1 MDGQSNHQAVNLR
14 SNVLGPP
21 LFQRLHRARHIA
33 VFTGAG
39 ISAESG
45 IPTFRERFTGLWA
58 KTDPQEVATPEAFRA
73 DPQRVWDWH
82 VHLAA
87 TVRRAAPNAGHR
99 AIARLQDAVER
110 ITVITQNIDDLHHAA
125 GSRDVLELHG
135 NLFRLA
141 PFVDEEALF
150 AEGRNPLIC
159 HLCGGYALRD
169 DCDPYAG
176 REDLEGLR
184 LEAGPVP
191 RCPAC
196 GALLRPDIVWFGEP
210 LDPHVLGAAFEA
222 ADACDALI
230 CVGSSLEV
238 EPAASIPYRAIRR
251 GAVVIE
257 INPEPTALSQQADA
271 AIRGSAA
278 EVLPALFQEVW
289 G

>member
-1 MDGQSNHQAVNLR
+1 M
-14 SNVLGPP
+14 
-21 LFQRLHRARHIA
+21 
-33 VFTGAG
+33 FTGAG

-58 KTDPQEVATPEAFRA
+58 NTDPQEVATPEAFRA

-82 VHLAA
+82 VHLAG

-99 AIARLQDAVER
+99 AIARLQEAVGR
-110 ITVITQNIDDLHHAA
+110 VTVITQNIDDLHHAA
-125 GSRDVLELHG
+125 GSREVLELHG

-150 AEGRNPLIC
+150 AEGRGPLIC

-169 DCDPYAG
+169 DCDPFAG
-176 REDLEGLR
+176 REDLEMLR

-191 RCPAC
+191 CCPAC
-196 GALLRPDIVWFGEP
+196 GALLRPDIVWYGEP

-238 EPAASIPYRAIRR
+238 EPAASIPFRAIRR

-257 INPEPTALSQQADA
+257 INPAPTALTEHADA
-271 AIRGSAA
+271 GIRGNAA
-278 EVLPALFQEVW
+278 EVLPTLFREVW
-289 G
+289 E

>member
-1 MDGQSNHQAVNLR
+1 MLDPSLR
-14 SNVLGPP
+14 
-21 LFQRLHRARHIA
+21 QRLRKARHVT

-58 KTDPQEVATPEAFRA
+58 NTDPQEVATPKAFRA

-82 VHLAA
+82 VHLAG
-87 TVRRAAPNAGHR
+87 TVRGAAPNAGHR
-99 AIARLQDAVER
+99 AIARLQEAVGR
-110 ITVITQNIDDLHHAA
+110 VTVITQNIDDLHNAA

-150 AEGRNPLIC
+150 AAERGPLIC

-176 REDLEGLR
+176 REDLACLR

-196 GALLRPDIVWFGEP
+196 GALLRPDIVWYGEP
-210 LDPHVLGAAFEA
+210 LDPHVLGAAFET
-222 ADACDALI
+222 ADACDALL

-251 GAVVIE
+251 GAVVVE
-257 INPEPTALSQQADA
+257 INQELTALSERADA
-271 AIRGSAA
+271 GIRGSAA
-278 EVLPALFQEVW
+278 EALPALFREVW
-289 G
+289 EQDA

>member
-1 MDGQSNHQAVNLR
+1 MLDPSLR
-14 SNVLGPP
+14 
-21 LFQRLHRARHIA
+21 QRLQQAKHIA

-58 KTDPQEVATPEAFRA
+58 NTDPQEVATPEAFRA

-82 VHLAA
+82 VHLAG

-99 AIARLQDAVER
+99 AIARLQEAVGR
-110 ITVITQNIDDLHHAA
+110 VTVITQNIDDLHHAA

-150 AEGRNPLIC
+150 AGERGPLIC

-176 REDLEGLR
+176 REDLACLR

-238 EPAASIPYRAIRR
+238 EPAASIPFRSIRR

-257 INPEPTALSQQADA
+257 INPAPTSLTEHADA
-271 AIRGSAA
+271 GIRGNAA
-278 EVLPALFQEVW
+278 EVLPVLFREVW

>member
-1 MDGQSNHQAVNLR
+1 MPFLLDAPLR
-14 SNVLGPP
+14 V
-21 LFQRLHRARHIA
+21 RLRKAKLIA

-58 KTDPQEVATPEAFRA
+58 NTDPQEVATPRAFNA
-73 DPQRVWDWH
+73 NPQRVWDWH
-82 VHLAA
+82 VHLAE
-87 TVRRAAPNAGHR
+87 TVRRAAPNPGHM
-99 AIARLQDAVER
+99 AIAGLQNAVER
-110 ITVITQNIDDLHHAA
+110 VAVITQNIDSLHHAA
-125 GSRDVLELHG
+125 GSREVLELHG

-141 PFVDEEALF
+141 PFVDEEAMF
-150 AEGRNPLIC
+150 AEGRSPLIC
-159 HLCGGYALRD
+159 HVCGGYALRD

-176 REDLEGLR
+176 REDLELLR
-184 LEAGPVP
+184 LESGPVP

-196 GALLRPDIVWFGEP
+196 GALLRPDIVWFGEA

-222 ADACDALI
+222 ADSCDALLCI
-230 CVGSSLEV
+230 GSSLEV
-238 EPAASIPYRAIRR
+238 EPAASIPYRAVRR

-257 INPEPTALSQQADA
+257 INPEPTALSEQTDA

-278 EVLPALFQEVW
+278 DVLPALLREVW